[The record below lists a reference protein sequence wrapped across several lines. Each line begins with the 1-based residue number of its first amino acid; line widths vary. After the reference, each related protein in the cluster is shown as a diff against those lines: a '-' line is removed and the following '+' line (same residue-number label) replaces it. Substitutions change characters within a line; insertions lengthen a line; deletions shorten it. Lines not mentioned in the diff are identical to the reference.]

1 MKTLLTVLAVTLLIP
16 TLSSAAP
23 VVNAN
28 LAEPRDIA
36 NMDLGCLYGSLKG
49 QKFPTTVY
57 DLPNNERITYNI
69 SKCTG
74 GYILGVNMD
83 TGKKWHADIA
93 LNGSIAGTDLDG
105 HQWKY
110 DPKTRIYTNLATGRT
125 CPKAN
130 VRHVC
135 PS

>member
-1 MKTLLTVLAVTLLIP
+1 M
-16 TLSSAAP
+16 
-23 VVNAN
+23 NAN

-36 NMDLGCLYGSLKG
+36 NMDLGCLYGSLEG
-49 QKFPTTVY
+49 QKFPKTVY
-57 DLPNNERITYNI
+57 DQPNNERITYNI

-74 GYILGVNMD
+74 GYIRGVNTE
-83 TGKKWHADIA
+83 TGKEWHADIA

-105 HQWKY
+105 NRWKY
-110 DPKTRIYTNLATGRT
+110 DPKTRTYTNLSTGRS

-130 VRHVC
+130 LRHVC